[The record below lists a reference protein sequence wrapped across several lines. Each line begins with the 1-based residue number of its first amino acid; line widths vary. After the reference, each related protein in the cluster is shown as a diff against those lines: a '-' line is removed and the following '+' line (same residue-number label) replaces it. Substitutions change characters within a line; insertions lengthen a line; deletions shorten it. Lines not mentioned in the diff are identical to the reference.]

1 MCGTSSSVKALTQEC
16 CFGHESVAAGL
27 EVALFFDDSNVCS
40 VFSRDCCHED
50 LFEFFDAADCF

>member
-1 MCGTSSSVKALTQEC
+1 MALLLALAGRTRPT
-16 CFGHESVAAGL
+16 GL